1 MVKIRQC
8 ENDLLCKVYCGLR
21 VFFKVLYVAIVFLLA
36 SFILVTSYKTIDPFD
51 KGYETQDF
59 FGYQILDI
67 QSDSMYPLISIGDG
81 VMVKMVDESTE
92 IVEGDIVAY
101 RIGEHIIVHRV
112 KEVVDG
118 NAYITKGDNN
128 DVDDGEPSPR
138 TDIMGKYVTKIP
150 NVHGVIQTMKTP
162 IGIVAAFVLIFSVS
176 KFVEYALKY
185 PDIYFRYSDEELMD
199 EDDEED
205 EEYQ

>member
-1 MVKIRQC
+1 
-8 ENDLLCKVYCGLR
+8 
-21 VFFKVLYVAIVFLLA
+21 
-36 SFILVTSYKTIDPFD
+36 
-51 KGYETQDF
+51 
-59 FGYQILDI
+59 
-67 QSDSMYPLISIGDG
+67 MYPLISVGDG
-81 VMVKMVDESTE
+81 VMVKIIDESTE

-112 KEVVDG
+112 KEVVNG
-118 NAYITKGDNN
+118 NYYVTKGDNN
-128 DVDDGEPSPR
+128 GVDDGEPSPR
-138 TDIMGKYVTKIP
+138 SDIMGKYITKIP

-162 IGIVAAFVLIFSVS
+162 IGIVAVFVLIFSVS

-205 EEYQ
+205 EEY